1 LYFESLC
8 KTHFRLK
15 SFGIVVDF
23 SIFDPEKN
31 SDPTRLLCP
40 ERIKILPRD
49 ELLIRVIIEL
59 SFVTI
64 YIYIHIYAHIYVS
77 NRDARIYLH
86 NFKSSLLIL
95 TILYC
100 IYIQAANMLTCK
112 ILQTVLERK
121 FEKLIFSEL
130 PEKQKK
136 NVETYVTLTSMQRQL
151 GKTVFQIFWMRYTRC
166 EQKQ

>member
-1 LYFESLC
+1 
-8 KTHFRLK
+8 
-15 SFGIVVDF
+15 
-23 SIFDPEKN
+23 
-31 SDPTRLLCP
+31 LL
-40 ERIKILPRD
+40 
-49 ELLIRVIIEL
+49 V
-59 SFVTI
+59 
-64 YIYIHIYAHIYVS
+64 YIYAHIYVS

-121 FEKLIFSEL
+121 LEKLIFSEL

-136 NVETYVTLTSMQRQL
+136 NVETYVTLISMQRQL
-151 GKTVFQIFWMRYTRC
+151 GKTSNISKYSGYRLDANKNNNNFSNVNNT
-166 EQKQ
+166 